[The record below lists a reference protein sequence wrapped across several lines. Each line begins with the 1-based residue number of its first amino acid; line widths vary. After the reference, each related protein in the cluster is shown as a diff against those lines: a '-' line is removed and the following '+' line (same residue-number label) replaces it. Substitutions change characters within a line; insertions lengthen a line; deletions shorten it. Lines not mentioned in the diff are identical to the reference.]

1 MLLAFFVNTSLLIVY
16 CVICYEVAV
25 PDENLDGLIR
35 STISVSGMDMSNTAL
50 FGLSKMYSMSTLNQV
65 LSVTLV
71 LIFILTSGLNIFC
84 AKAIGAFL
92 KSAAL
97 RSSSLT
103 LQRQMFILLLLQAGF
118 PILFV
123 QMPFCFSAIFFFTN
137 INSTPLITNL
147 IDILMTSLPLVNPV
161 IIIAFLGDYRNFV
174 LTKLRLKK
182 PLQGANIGT
191 RSITV
196 NTRNTVPTARASS

>member
-1 MLLAFFVNTSLLIVY
+1 MFSVAFLLSIPRIISQDGFFTLIATGLLANRPTGVVLLAIFSVSFFVTTLVITNSFIYRYLHLCRSQLLRKYSTRKIMLLAFFVNTSLLIVY

-103 LQRQMFILLLLQAGF
+103 LQRQMFILLLLQGTTG
-118 PILFV
+118 I
-123 QMPFCFSAIFFFTN
+123 S
-137 INSTPLITNL
+137 
-147 IDILMTSLPLVNPV
+147 SL
-161 IIIAFLGDYRNFV
+161 
-174 LTKLRLKK
+174 
-182 PLQGANIGT
+182 Q
-191 RSITV
+191 
-196 NTRNTVPTARASS
+196 SSD